1 MALPKWTDE
10 RTEALVAYV
19 GDESPVSQAT
29 VAGAAEEFETT
40 PRSISS
46 KLRKMDYEVESVAS
60 AATPSFTEAQ
70 TEQLRNLL
78 EQNSGVFTFAELA
91 EQMGEE
97 FTAKKVQGK
106 VLSMQ
111 LNEHVRPTPKAETVR
126 AYSDEETARFV
137 ALVNEGSFIEDI
149 AAEFNRPVASIR
161 GKALSLYR
169 SGEIEAM
176 PKQRE
181 SAASAKVD
189 PFESLTDIA
198 EMTVEEI
205 AEALGKTPRGVKTML
220 TRRGITASDYD
231 GAAKKAKAQA

>member
-1 MALPKWTDE
+1 MALPKWTEE

-91 EQMGEE
+91 EQLGEG

-111 LNEHVRPTPKAETVR
+111 LNEHVRPTPKPEVVR
-126 AYSDEETARFV
+126 SYSEEETARFV
-137 ALVNEGSFIEDI
+137 ELVNEGSFIEDI
-149 AAEFNRPVASIR
+149 AAEFGREVASIR

-169 SGEIEAM
+169 SGDITAM

-181 SAASAKVD
+181 AASTTKAD
-189 PFESLTDIA
+189 PFEALSNVA